1 MVIGSGKSL
10 EKWPVLACLAA
21 SLCAVPASADEF
33 AYDNAFDLRV
43 TDIGSRTA
51 LDSFVI
57 EAVNQG
63 QYDQALST
71 LEEIILR
78 NPSDIGARIA
88 LARVYYQISSYDL
101 AAAHIEQALLTAGW
115 EAFQKEIEDL
125 KAKVERAQ
133 AGWDFVVTIT
143 GGVDYKK
150 VTQTVFDG
158 TPPSETDGSITA
170 PFGMINGVVIRDLE
184 TASSD
189 EIRVGGI
196 FRYVKS
202 LGDQDFDNS
211 FDRYNR
217 YKGRGYITYS
227 KGLPDIVDTLRAD
240 LTAYADVDRQGDA
253 RQINEYGG
261 GLQLS
266 VQPTVESQ
274 IRTFVGYGWFGS
286 SINYYT
292 DHMLSF
298 GASGEYRVAPGVAL
312 GVYATGFKGWGVSP
326 EPSGFTPSFEYTG
339 YDFETEGFEVG
350 GSVSHLLW
358 VFEDGRSWVHEAGVR
373 YGQANV
379 LDYASLEDALPF
391 YSMVDRETWEVF
403 WNHTVQIVTD
413 TALDFGVYYGES
425 KFKNSTDTFNRNS
438 EYWGVKGALTV
449 KIH

>member
-1 MVIGSGKSL
+1 MNGGDQSL
-10 EKWPVLACLAA
+10 VKWPALALAA
-21 SLCAVPASADEF
+21 ISLFSLPASANES
-33 AYDNAFDLRV
+33 YSNAFDLRV
-43 TDIGSRTA
+43 ADIGSRTA

-101 AAAHIEQALLTAGW
+101 AAAHIEQAMLTAGW
-115 EAFQKEIEDL
+115 EAFQKEIEEL
-125 KAKVERAQ
+125 KAKVDRAQ

-143 GGVDYKK
+143 GGIDYKK
-150 VTQTVFDG
+150 VSQTVFDG
-158 TPPSETDGSITA
+158 PPPSETDGSVTA

-196 FRYVKS
+196 FRYAKS
-202 LGDQDFDNS
+202 IGDVDFDNVY
-211 FDRYNR
+211 DTYDR

-227 KGLPDIVDTLRAD
+227 KGLPDIIDTLRVD
-240 LTAYADVDRQGDA
+240 MTGYAEIDRQGES

-261 GLQLS
+261 ELQIS

-286 SINYYT
+286 SKNYYT
-292 DHMLSF
+292 DHMLSY
-298 GASGEYRVAPGVAL
+298 GASGEYRVAPGIAL
-312 GVYATGFKGWGVSP
+312 GAYASGFKGWGVSP
-326 EPSGFTPSFEYTG
+326 EPSGFTPSFDLTG
-339 YDFETEGFEVG
+339 YDFESEGFEVG
-350 GSVSHLLW
+350 GSISHLLW
-358 VFEDGRSWVHEAGVR
+358 VFEDGRSWVQEAGAR

-379 LDYASLEDALPF
+379 VDYASLEDVLQF

-425 KFKNSTDTFNRNS
+425 SFKNSVDTFDRNS